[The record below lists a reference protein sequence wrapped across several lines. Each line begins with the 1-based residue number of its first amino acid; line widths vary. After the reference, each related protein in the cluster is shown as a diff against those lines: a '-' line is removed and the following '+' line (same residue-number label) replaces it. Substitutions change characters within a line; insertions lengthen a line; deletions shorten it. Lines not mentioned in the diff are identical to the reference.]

1 MLCET
6 VSIPSNGKRSY
17 ASEDFSPTPKCRHR
31 PPSGIETCMADQSS
45 GSIVS
50 SMIRSYGNLKPRL
63 PSRRCTCH
71 QLSRSSASHKS
82 IFPGLPQVAS
92 SRICRRS
99 HVSFQ
104 SPGNCNWRVSN
115 VTDFTACLAN
125 RSCAS
130 LRSRRQLRGRG
141 RSQYRRS
148 RRSSY
153 KRLSADAA
161 ATAGGTS
168 GAPRNAMFDL
178 APCLTVTTDLFWR
191 YHKHPRPILRLTHRA
206 PARGAL
212 HGHSDALSSKA

>member
-1 MLCET
+1 MPAPAAVGHRIVHGGPKLRQHCLIDDLVLRQLEAAIAFAP
-6 VSIPSNGKRSY
+6 VHMPSALSIICF
-17 ASEDFSPTPKCRHR
+17 AQEH
-31 PPSGIETCMADQSS
+31 
-45 GSIVS
+45 
-50 SMIRSYGNLKPRL
+50 
-63 PSRRCTCH
+63 
-71 QLSRSSASHKS
+71 
-82 IFPGLPQVAS
+82 FPGLPQVAS
-92 SRICRRS
+92 FEPRFTRICRRS

-168 GAPRNAMFDL
+168 GAPRNAMFNL

-212 HGHSDALSSKA
+212 HGHLDALSSKA

>member
-1 MLCET
+1 
-6 VSIPSNGKRSY
+6 
-17 ASEDFSPTPKCRHR
+17 
-31 PPSGIETCMADQSS
+31 
-45 GSIVS
+45 
-50 SMIRSYGNLKPRL
+50 
-63 PSRRCTCH
+63 
-71 QLSRSSASHKS
+71 
-82 IFPGLPQVAS
+82 
-92 SRICRRS
+92 
-99 HVSFQ
+99 
-104 SPGNCNWRVSN
+104 
-115 VTDFTACLAN
+115 
-125 RSCAS
+125 

-168 GAPRNAMFDL
+168 GAPRNAMFNL

-212 HGHSDALSSKA
+212 HGHLDALSSKA